1 VIHLGNQIVI
11 KNGFVFDP
19 ANGVEGDR
27 MDIFVRDGIIV
38 EKLTGETSTEIDA
51 SGMIVMAG
59 GVDIHDPD

>member
-1 VIHLGNQIVI
+1 LGNQIVI

>member
-1 VIHLGNQIVI
+1 LGNQIVI

-27 MDIFVRDGIIV
+27 MDIFIRDGMIV